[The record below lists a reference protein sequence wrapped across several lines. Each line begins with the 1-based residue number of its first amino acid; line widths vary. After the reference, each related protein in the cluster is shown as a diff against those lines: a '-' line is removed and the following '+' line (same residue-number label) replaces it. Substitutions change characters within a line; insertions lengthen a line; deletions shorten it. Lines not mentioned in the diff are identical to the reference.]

1 VIPRATVETA
11 KLRIRMFLSS
21 RAILFS
27 VLLVLPFKALAA
39 DTATQWWADVTA
51 LANDGMEGRQ
61 TGSPGYDRAVA
72 YVIGRLK
79 AEGLKPA
86 GLKGYL
92 QPVTFEQQ
100 VVDQAASHVE
110 LLAADGAATPL
121 KVGDDMLIAA
131 GASSRPALAD
141 AALVFIGYGL
151 HLPAQG
157 YDDFAGQDLRGK
169 IAVVLSGGPGDIS
182 GPIKSDARS
191 ARNKA
196 LAKAGAIGVIALT
209 TPKQVEIVWSRQK
222 LIARQPGMYLADAA
236 LRDTADGFFTATF
249 DPGQSELLFKGSG
262 HSFAELCALSD
273 ASKPVPRF
281 ALPLRLKA
289 RVAATRTPVT
299 APNVVARLD
308 GSDPQLKQQYVVVS
322 AHLDHLG
329 IGEPIN
335 GDRIYNG
342 AMDDASGV
350 AAVLDIAHRLK
361 QGPRPRRSIL
371 FVLFTAEEKGL
382 LGSHY
387 FAVHPT
393 VSKQSIVADMNF
405 DMPLPLWPLKSV
417 YLPGETESTLGADAR
432 AIGAEQGIAVVPDPL
447 PDRNVFIRA
456 DQYSFVREGIPSLF
470 FKFGFAKDTPEFAI
484 EHDWRANRYHAPSDD
499 LDQPILKEEAV
510 KLDAFVAALV
520 KRVADADARPA
531 WLPGSIFRKTP

>member
-1 VIPRATVETA
+1 MPAR
-11 KLRIRMFLSS
+11 
-21 RAILFS
+21 
-27 VLLVLPFKALAA
+27 VLLLCVLLTLPIPAQSAILAA
-39 DTATQWWADVTA
+39 DAATQWWADVTA
-51 LANDGMEGRQ
+51 LADDGMEGRL
-61 TGSPGYDRAVA
+61 TGSPGYDRAA
-72 YVIGRLK
+72 RYVIARMK

-86 GLKGYL
+86 GSNGYL
-92 QPVTFEQQ
+92 QPISFERQL
-100 VVDQAASHVE
+100 VDQDASQAE
-110 LLAADGAATPL
+110 LTADGGGATPL
-121 KVGDDMLIAA
+121 KVGDALLISA
-131 GASSRPALAD
+131 GGSSRPATVD
-141 AALVFIGYGL
+141 APLVFIGYGL

-157 YDDFAGQDLRGK
+157 YDDFAGLDLKGK
-169 IAVVLSGGPGDIS
+169 IAVVLSGGPDTIS
-182 GPIKSDARS
+182 GPVKSDARS

-196 LAKAGAIGVIALT
+196 LAKAGAIGVLALT
-209 TPKQVEIVWSRQK
+209 TPKQVEILWSRQK
-222 LIARQPGMYLADAA
+222 LLARQPGMYLADAG
-236 LRDTADGFFTATF
+236 LRDTADQFFTAAF
-249 DPGQSELLFKGSG
+249 DPAQSELLFKGSG
-262 HSFAELCALSD
+262 HSFAELCALAD

-281 ALPLRLKA
+281 ALPVRLKA
-289 RVAATRTPVT
+289 KIAAARSPITSPNIVAKLEGGDAKRK
-299 APNVVARLD
+299 AE
-308 GSDPQLKQQYVVVS
+308 YVVVS

-361 QGPRPRRSIL
+361 AGPPPRRSIL

-393 VSKQSIVADMNF
+393 VPKSSIVADLNF

-417 YLPGETESTLGADAR
+417 YLPGESESSLGADAR

-456 DQYSFVREGIPSLF
+456 DQYSFVREGVPSLY
-470 FKFGFAKDTPEFAI
+470 FKFGFAKDTPEFQI

-499 LDQPILKEEAV
+499 LSQPLLKEEAV
-510 KLDAFVAALV
+510 KLDDFVAALAR
-520 KRVADADARPA
+520 RVADADRRPD
-531 WLPGSIFRKTP
+531 WLPGSIFRKE

>member
-1 VIPRATVETA
+1 MSRP
-11 KLRIRMFLSS
+11 S

-79 AEGLKPA
+79 TEGLKPA

-100 VVDQAASHVE
+100 VVNQAASHAE
-110 LLAADGAATPL
+110 LLAADGTVTPL

-157 YDDFAGQDLRGK
+157 YDDFAGQDLKGQDLKGK
-169 IAVVLSGGPGDIS
+169 IAVVLSGGPSDIS

-209 TPKQVEIVWSRQK
+209 TPKQVEIVWSRLK
-222 LIARQPGMYLADAA
+222 LIARQPGMYLADSA
-236 LRDTADGFFTATF
+236 LRDTPDGFFTATF

-308 GSDPQLKQQYVVVS
+308 GGDPKLKQQYVVVS

-393 VSKQSIVADMNF
+393 VPKQSIVADMNF

-510 KLDAFVAALV
+510 KLDAFVAALA

-531 WLPGSIFRKTP
+531 WLPGSIFRKD